1 MSPQFQPLCHV
12 TPALLGEPW
21 VSETYKVPRRTWGCG
36 WDEELGLN
44 RVVREDFSEEVT
56 FVLRQGDNI
65 EVITQR
71 SWGRAFLAGKLV
83 TTKALRLK

>member
-1 MSPQFQPLCHV
+1 MKKSIYLV
-12 TPALLGEPW
+12 
-21 VSETYKVPRRTWGCG
+21 
-36 WDEELGLN
+36 

-56 FVLRQGDNI
+56 FVLRQGDKI

-71 SWGRAFLAGKLV
+71 SWGRAFLAGKPA